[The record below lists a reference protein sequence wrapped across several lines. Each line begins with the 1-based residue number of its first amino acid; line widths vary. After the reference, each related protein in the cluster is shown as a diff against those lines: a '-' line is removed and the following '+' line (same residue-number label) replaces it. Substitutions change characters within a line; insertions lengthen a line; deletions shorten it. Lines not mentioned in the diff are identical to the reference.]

1 MNERIRE
8 LARRVVG
15 KHRNDVSSI
24 SLFDEQIEKFAELI
38 VRECADVIQ
47 KEVSMKYKDGG
58 ETEEFMGGHYAS
70 SLLARVKIKRHFGV
84 EETKG
89 WVCPKCGTDRTKA
102 VCPKGHHAALTGDC
116 PMIGVAQ

>member
-1 MNERIRE
+1 MNERSWEIWQTDTHRFC
-8 LARRVVG
+8 RRAQLVD
-15 KHRNDVSSI
+15 KEI
-24 SLFDEQIEKFAELI
+24 IEKFAELI
-38 VRECADVIQ
+38 IGHATECVRDVLRDENSDLSYEAASQVQTRI
-47 KEVSMKYKDGG
+47 KEY
-58 ETEEFMGGHYAS
+58 
-70 SLLARVKIKRHFGV
+70 FGV